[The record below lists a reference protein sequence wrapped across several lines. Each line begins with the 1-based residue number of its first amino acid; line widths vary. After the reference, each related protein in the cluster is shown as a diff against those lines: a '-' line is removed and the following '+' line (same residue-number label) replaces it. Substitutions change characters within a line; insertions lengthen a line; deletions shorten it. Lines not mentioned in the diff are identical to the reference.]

1 MQLGTAVCSPFC
13 ALGWGKFP
21 FCPCPLV
28 HLRFPCHV
36 VGFHFYLSAILP
48 FITLLIFTCCGH
60 WCLTLRLNGLQWYML
75 MVMQLHTFVLVCYV
89 TVHTWNVKRHT
100 SHFSA
105 LGKQHL
111 HTPSW
116 PTLVLRNI
124 GPTSPHNL
132 HHDPHNKLDF
142 FWELMEKRGHRQHLE
157 YWVWF
162 SSRFALLGF
171 RCLCFVLATYSGP
184 PPKPPIGSNVYV
196 NHTMEGSKWV
206 VLRRKYNNFPF
217 ACCMFCGFWQRVDVY
232 SCNRPYWLARVPPSS
247 VGNFRVQATCM
258 QTNGHDGRNA
268 WDVMDTWHVVSA
280 VDSGFS

>member
-1 MQLGTAVCSPFC
+1 MLNVKVMLIMASMLNINVNRVAWCMLSLVSCNEYIVRDWCVQLGTAVCSPFC

-116 PTLVLRNI
+116 PTLLV
-124 GPTSPHNL
+124 T
-132 HHDPHNKLDF
+132 
-142 FWELMEKRGHRQHLE
+142 
-157 YWVWF
+157 
-162 SSRFALLGF
+162 
-171 RCLCFVLATYSGP
+171 
-184 PPKPPIGSNVYV
+184 
-196 NHTMEGSKWV
+196 
-206 VLRRKYNNFPF
+206 
-217 ACCMFCGFWQRVDVY
+217 
-232 SCNRPYWLARVPPSS
+232 
-247 VGNFRVQATCM
+247 
-258 QTNGHDGRNA
+258 
-268 WDVMDTWHVVSA
+268 
-280 VDSGFS
+280 